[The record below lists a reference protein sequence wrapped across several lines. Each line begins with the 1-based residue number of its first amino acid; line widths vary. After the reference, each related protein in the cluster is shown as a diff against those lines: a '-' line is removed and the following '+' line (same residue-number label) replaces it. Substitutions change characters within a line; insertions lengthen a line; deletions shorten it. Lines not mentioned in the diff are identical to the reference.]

1 MIDALNAAGL
11 AVGGGTRHVRVTF
24 PLAAKESTPLRW
36 TVSYFIICA
45 EKAFPSTIRVPRTG
59 TLGA

>member
-1 MIDALNAAGL
+1 
-11 AVGGGTRHVRVTF
+11 VGGGTRHVRVTF